1 MWYEDLTG
9 SGTSDV
15 KGGGV
20 GTDSVG
26 VGVETIAHL
35 RENKRITVMFTAFDK
50 PPRIARLFG
59 TGESRFRQHASLA
72 AG

>member
-1 MWYEDLTG
+1 VD
-9 SGTSDV
+9 
-15 KGGGV
+15 
-20 GTDSVG
+20 TDAVG

-59 TGESRFRQHASLA
+59 TGESRFWH
-72 AG
+72 GP